1 MTYEAFWQ
9 EGKCSARSGAR
20 RKASKR
26 RTRTDAEEAEEEK
39 SLKLKLN
46 KRAMLPAQDRKSNR
60 FVSGGG

>member
-26 RTRTDAEEAEEEK
+26 RTDAEEAEEEK